1 MFDELLRALQA
12 TLESTA
18 LSDYMRQSRWAWVIL
33 ESLHFMGMALL
44 IGTVGLF
51 DLRLLGFARGVPIR
65 ALHRLIPVGIAGF
78 ALNLATGLCFVAGTP
93 DQYLFNAAFRVKVA
107 LIAASGLNV
116 LFFYGRVFPRLQ
128 RLPPGEPSPLPARI
142 AGAVSLSAWIGVMSA
157 GRLLTFFRP
166 PF

>member
-1 MFDELLRALQA
+1 MFDEVLRGVQA
-12 TLESTA
+12 ALESTA
-18 LSDYMRQSRWAWVIL
+18 LSDYMRQSRWMWSIC

-51 DLRLLGFARGVPIR
+51 DLRLLGFARSVPIP
-65 ALHRLIPVGIAGF
+65 ALHRLIPIGVAGF
-78 ALNLATGLCFVAGTP
+78 ALNAATGLCFIAGTP
-93 DQYLFNAAFRVKVA
+93 DQYFFNAAFRVKVA
-107 LIAASGLNV
+107 LIVASGVNV
-116 LFFYGRVFPRLQ
+116 LFFYGRVFGRL
-128 RLPPGEPSPLPARI
+128 RSLPAGAAPPLPARI